1 MLVTTAVAYLLW
13 LKDVGEIAI
22 PTRGWEGG
30 EEEDRRGGEEGGDSS
45 IASQGH
51 LLSPWKFT
59 GREYTSGTGEWIFS
73 SGRTT
78 VSTADIYAISFFFV
92 N

>member
-22 PTRGWEGG
+22 SMG
-30 EEEDRRGGEEGGDSS
+30 DRRGGGEGGDSS

-59 GREYTSGTGEWIFS
+59 GCEYTSGTLSDGRVDLFFRQQFELRIFMQF
-73 SGRTT
+73 RM
-78 VSTADIYAISFFFV
+78 FFFFFSV